1 MYNETTKMLLKEKKK
16 FKTGVNGLF
25 SFFHNDFFVIINSA

>member
-1 MYNETTKMLLKEKKK
+1 MYNETTKMLLKEKKI
-16 FKTGVNGLF
+16 KTGVNGLF